1 MEIQELTRG
10 AGILLAI
17 SSLPSAYGIGTIGV
31 EAKRF
36 VDLLVDL
43 KQKYWQVLPIGPTS
57 FGDSPY
63 QPLSSCAG
71 NTYLIDLDELVNDG
85 LLTTDEIRSFNW
97 GIDETDIDYAILYEN
112 RIKIIQKAFQRFD
125 TNAQDFNSFRNE
137 NKEWLSEFALFMSL
151 KTENLNKSWRSWPI
165 ELRDRQ
171 PVALEKMKAV
181 LYNNICFWEFC
192 QYEFFKQWKELREY
206 ANLRGI
212 QIIGD
217 TKTNIC
223 LK

>member
-1 MEIQELTRG
+1 MGIQELTRG

-112 RIKIIQKAFQRFD
+112 RIKILQKAFQRFD

-151 KTENLNKSWRSWPI
+151 KTEKNLPKLP
-165 ELRDRQ
+165 
-171 PVALEKMKAV
+171 K
-181 LYNNICFWEFC
+181 
-192 QYEFFKQWKELREY
+192 
-206 ANLRGI
+206 
-212 QIIGD
+212 
-217 TKTNIC
+217 
-223 LK
+223 

>member
-112 RIKIIQKAFQRFD
+112 RIKILQKAFERFQICRRRSD
-125 TNAQDFNSFRNE
+125 
-137 NKEWLSEFALFMSL
+137 MG
-151 KTENLNKSWRSWPI
+151 KSSI
-165 ELRDRQ
+165 
-171 PVALEKMKAV
+171 
-181 LYNNICFWEFC
+181 
-192 QYEFFKQWKELREY
+192 
-206 ANLRGI
+206 
-212 QIIGD
+212 
-217 TKTNIC
+217 
-223 LK
+223 

>member
-1 MEIQELTRG
+1 MPICPLWNSVIYSTH
-10 AGILLAI
+10 LSYTFLA
-17 SSLPSAYGIGTIGV
+17 AF
-31 EAKRF
+31 RF

-112 RIKIIQKAFQRFD
+112 RIKILQKEFQRFD

-192 QYEFFKQWKELREY
+192 QY
-206 ANLRGI
+206 
-212 QIIGD
+212 
-217 TKTNIC
+217 
-223 LK
+223 